1 MTDPYV
7 TFDTFSLGDSAA
19 EPAPAPA
26 PPRPSLLAKLPRVA
40 PTQSR
45 PKPIQRYDGAESPLH
60 GVHLGEMGA
69 DLAMAGS
76 ATGAGPVARRPMPS
90 NPAAT
95 IRIDTVSPTT
105 FDDEQPVAR
114 RPALAK
120 PVAISD
126 ATATDVVVDD
136 PWAAW
141 LLNLESTIVP
151 YSRVI
156 VLAAVIAAMGLTVVL
171 LRGGAKPVE
180 APSPGPQV
188 STDDAG
194 DSLVATDV
202 FGAPPSTSANLWAA
216 PTAKTEADLRPI
228 NVPTTTAPVNS
239 FPVAAAVGPASAKW
253 HGAAGAKL
261 TGQVLP
267 VDDTR
272 VEVAEVPAFPPT
284 TTR

>member
-45 PKPIQRYDGAESPLH
+45 PKPIQRFDDAESPLH
-60 GVHLGEMGA
+60 GVHLGEMGG

-76 ATGAGPVARRPMPS
+76 ATGSGPIARRPMPS

-114 RPALAK
+114 RPAIK
-120 PVAISD
+120 PFAASHPIADVA
-126 ATATDVVVDD
+126 VDD

-141 LLNLESTIVP
+141 ILNLESTIVP

-171 LRGGAKPVE
+171 LRGAAKPVE
-180 APSPGPQV
+180 APSAAPQV
-188 STDDAG
+188 SADGAG
-194 DSLVATDV
+194 ESLVATDV
-202 FGAPPSTSANLWAA
+202 FATPSAPSLSAAASLWTTPA
-216 PTAKTEADLRPI
+216 PKSEADLRPI
-228 NVPTTTAPVNS
+228 SPPTMATAVTTPIAS
-239 FPVAAAVGPASAKW
+239 AAGPASAW
-253 HGAAGAKL
+253 RGPAGAKL

-267 VDDTR
+267 IDDSRVD
-272 VEVAEVPAFPPT
+272 VAEVPAFPPT

>member
-45 PKPIQRYDGAESPLH
+45 PKPIQRFDDAESPLH

-69 DLAMAGS
+69 DLSMAGT
-76 ATGAGPVARRPMPS
+76 AAGASPTQRRIMPS

-114 RPALAK
+114 RSALTK
-120 PVAISD
+120 PVVVSD
-126 ATATDVVVDD
+126 TAATDVVVDD

-180 APSPGPQV
+180 APSNSPQV
-188 STDDAG
+188 SADGAG

-202 FGAPPSTSANLWAA
+202 FRAPPSSSANLWTTPA
-216 PTAKTEADLRPI
+216 PKGEADLRPI
-228 NVPTTTAPVNS
+228 NVPT
-239 FPVAAAVGPASAKW
+239 VAATTTPFISAAGPASAW
-253 HGAAGAKL
+253 RGTAGAKL
-261 TGQVLP
+261 TQQVLP
-267 VDDTR
+267 VDESR

>member
-45 PKPIQRYDGAESPLH
+45 PKPIQRFDDAESPLH

-120 PVAISD
+120 PVVISD
-126 ATATDVVVDD
+126 TAATDVVVDD

-180 APSPGPQV
+180 APNPGPQV
-188 STDDAG
+188 STDGAG

-202 FGAPPSTSANLWAA
+202 FGAPPSSSANLWTTPA
-216 PTAKTEADLRPI
+216 AKTEADLRPI
-228 NVPTTTAPVNS
+228 HPPT
-239 FPVAAAVGPASAKW
+239 AAATATPFISAAGPASAKW
-253 HGAAGAKL
+253 NGPAGAKL

-267 VDDTR
+267 MDDSR

-284 TTR
+284 ATR